1 MWSPTLSRRQFILDD
16 IKYQLITLGIGIIII
31 LGYIY
36 FSRRN
41 QSEHVIKVIK
51 VKYISSQ
58 GYNLKIIDID
68 GVVYTASLSGNNV
81 NKKSIVDMTVGNTY
95 RVKYYGSN
103 NILSAELIS
112 QP

>member
-1 MWSPTLSRRQFILDD
+1 MWSPTLSRKQFILDD

-31 LGYIY
+31 LCYIY

-41 QSEHVIKVIK
+41 QSERVIK

-58 GYNLKIIDID
+58 GHNLKIIDD
-68 GVVYTASLSGNNV
+68 NGVVYTASLLGKNN

-95 RVKYYGSN
+95 RIKYYDSN

>member
-31 LGYIY
+31 LCYIY

-41 QSEHVIKVIK
+41 QSERVIK

-58 GYNLKIIDID
+58 GYNLKIIDIE

-95 RVKYYGSN
+95 RIKYYGSN

>member
-31 LGYIY
+31 LCYIY

-41 QSEHVIKVIK
+41 QSERVIK

-58 GYNLKIIDID
+58 GYNLKIIDIE

>member
-1 MWSPTLSRRQFILDD
+1 MWSPTLSRKQFILYD
-16 IKYQLITLGIGIIII
+16 IKYQLITLVIGIIII
-31 LGYIY
+31 VGYIY

-41 QSEHVIKVIK
+41 QTERVIK

-58 GYNLKIIDID
+58 GYNLKIIDD
-68 GVVYTASLSGNNV
+68 KGVVYTASLLGNNA
-81 NKKSIVDMTVGNTY
+81 NKRSIIDMSIGNTY